1 MIGLKNRSNRDAYIF
16 MSSAATSAM
25 SNISGGADVGDS
37 GTSTFI
43 VSPVQTTISAAIS
56 SDGLQDSLTFTLRSG
71 VFKDVPPAGDDDDGL
86 AKLELAGMRF
96 ERRESIFG
104 LEPLT
109 GRFPAPL
116 ESLDRGREGG
126 PILAKPVI

>member
-1 MIGLKNRSNRDAYIF
+1 

-37 GTSTFI
+37 GTSTSI

-56 SDGLQDSLTFTLRSG
+56 SDGLEDSLTFTLRSG
-71 VFKDVPPAGDDDDGL
+71 IFKDVPPAGDDDGL

-126 PILAKPVI
+126 PILAKPVV